1 MKLPGS
7 SDGLLGGDP
16 NAAMSSML
24 RLRRF
29 PRWRRRSDSLKRVG
43 AAIGEGA
50 AVVAQLHN

>member
-1 MKLPGS
+1 MKLPAS

-29 PRWRRRSDSLKRVG
+29 RRWRRRSNSLKRVG
-43 AAIGEGA
+43 AAIGEVA
-50 AVVAQLHN
+50 AVVA